1 MDSFAAPE
9 IVAAAARVTVNRAAS
24 DLATVNAG
32 RPMHTLAHTHAQ
44 WSCLLAHL

>member
-24 DLATVNAG
+24 DLAAVNAG
-32 RPMHTLAHTHAQ
+32 RPMRTHTRTLAHSQAVY
-44 WSCLLAHL
+44 